1 MPAPKKNPAL
11 VAAAIA
17 AAARAAQVAKIA
29 KAAKAAKTVSSIA
42 KKPVTKVQPK
52 QIASKDQV
60 TKVSI
65 NNKKGDS
72 AVQSVFRGVG
82 KKEAVSNF
90 KKKAKTL
97 GIKGKVEVEKG
108 GIPVGFFP
116 KSNFKVKPQL
126 KEVKG
131 WPNKKDFQTL
141 INNNERLKV
150 TQRKSG
156 VNAERAASRVAK
168 APKKPTIKITGK

>member
-1 MPAPKKNPAL
+1 MPAPKQNPAL
-11 VAAAIA
+11 IAAAIA
-17 AAARAAQVAKIA
+17 LRVA
-29 KAAKAAKTVSSIA
+29 KAAKAAKAAKSIA

-60 TKVSI
+60 TKVSV

-90 KKKAKTL
+90 KEKAKTL

-116 KSNFKVKPQL
+116 KSNVKVRPQL

-141 INNNERLKV
+141 INNNEGIKV